1 MLGWGIAFLV
11 IALLAAAL
19 GFGGLLV
26 GTALFAAKVI
36 FVVALIL
43 WIVSLFAGR
52 GPRSPL

>member
-1 MLGWGIAFLV
+1 MLGWGLAFLV
-11 IALLAAAL
+11 IAILAAAL